1 MTGST
6 AGTKSSACNRAPA
19 HLPGGMPAPRITAPS
34 IGRSRMK
41 RLAGW
46 MLSSPATLAVSLFL
60 IIPVAATISVTFTA
74 PGGLLAPYAE
84 FFDSAF
90 QRTVLWRTF
99 EVAAIT
105 TVVSL
110 VLGLMTA
117 YVVSRCPPWMKSVL
131 IILAVFPLLTGVV
144 VRSFA
149 WLIILGRNGIVNDLL
164 VWLGVAGAP
173 FSMVY
178 TKGSVIVAMVYLFVP
193 LMILTLIGVLE
204 TIPEDVV
211 QAAASLGAGPVAV
224 FWQVIFPLAVPGL
237 IVGSVLVFTGSFT
250 SYATPAL
257 LGGERQMMM
266 GTLLHQRAMV
276 AFDWEGAATVA
287 AIMVAVTLAVVLAM
301 TRVARRLNPMAT

>member
-149 WLIILGRNGIVNDLL
+149 WLIILGRNGVMNNTLE
-164 VWLGVAGAP
+164 WLGLIERPIALL
-173 FSMVY
+173 Y
-178 TKGSVIVAMVYLFVP
+178 TQTSV
-193 LMILTLIGVLE
+193 LIGVLE
-204 TIPEDVV
+204 NIPDDLL
-211 QAAASLGAGPVAV
+211 QASASLGASPTRTFV
-224 FWQVIFPLAVPGL
+224 QVVLPLATPGL
-237 IVGSVLVFTGSFT
+237 IVGAVLVFTASFT
-250 SYATPAL
+250 SYATPHL
-257 LGGERQMMM
+257 LGGTRQMMM
-266 GTLLHQRAMV
+266 GTFLHQRAMV
-276 AFDWEGAATVA
+276 TFDWVSASTVA
-287 AIMVAVTLAVVLAM
+287 AIMVVVIMTTVLVM
-301 TRVARRLNPMAT
+301 TRIAKRLNPMAA